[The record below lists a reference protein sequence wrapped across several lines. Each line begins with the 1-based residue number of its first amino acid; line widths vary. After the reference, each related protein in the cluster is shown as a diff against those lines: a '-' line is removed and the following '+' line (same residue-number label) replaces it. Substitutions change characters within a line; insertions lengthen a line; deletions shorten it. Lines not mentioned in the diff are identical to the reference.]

1 MRVFQMHISR
11 SSSSS
16 SKSTYARY
24 LCESVDCVSVLFALS
39 TLFISII
46 HIIFHSFAI
55 AVCDGVDDT
64 LQSLCVRASERLHV
78 ISQSWK
84 FCFIIYLFSWI
95 KLSLDMWVD
104 KKKFIFDREW
114 VVMLLLLLLALP
126 FCPFT
131 WITTQ
136 IYVDFFFHIFLRGAI
151 QCERQLCVVFE
162 HLHI

>member
-95 KLSLDMWVD
+95 KLSLDMWAD
-104 KKKFIFDREW
+104 KKNLSLIESELLCCCCYWRCHFVHSLESQLKF
-114 VVMLLLLLLALP
+114 
-126 FCPFT
+126 T
-131 WITTQ
+131 
-136 IYVDFFFHIFLRGAI
+136 
-151 QCERQLCVVFE
+151 
-162 HLHI
+162 